1 MLVLKPGYTRPGYR
15 WTFPLDGTNSP
26 EGIDMTGLP
35 LGKIGKDVTINGD
48 LILKNTGLTELPQGL
63 IVTGN
68 LDLTGTEV
76 TSIPEDTKIGGKI
89 IGLPRRT
96 I

>member
-1 MLVLKPGYTRPGYR
+1 MLVLKPGYNPPGYR
-15 WTFPLDGTNSP
+15 WTFPLDGTDSP
-26 EGIDMTGLP
+26 EGIDMTGVP
-35 LGKIGKDVTINGD
+35 LGAIGKGVTINGD
-48 LILKNTGLTELPQGL
+48 LILKDTGLKELPEGL

-76 TSIPEDTKIGGKI
+76 RSIPEDAKIGGKI

-96 I
+96 V

>member
-1 MLVLKPGYTRPGYR
+1 
-15 WTFPLDGTNSP
+15 
-26 EGIDMTGLP
+26 MTGLP

-48 LILKNTGLTELPQGL
+48 LILKDTGLKELPEGL

-76 TSIPEDTKIGGKI
+76 TSIPEDAKIGGKI
-89 IGLPRRT
+89 VGLPRRT